1 MNSTTSP
8 GFNRLNLCLLAGV
21 MMFVTF
27 YLAGPRSAFL
37 LAVGLGFG
45 LVLEGFRFGFA
56 GPWRLAVK
64 ERDGRGLLAQFI
76 AIGLTAAIAFPLL
89 AASPDELTGA
99 YAPVGIAMIAGAFV
113 FGTAM
118 QLVMGCGSGTLVNA
132 GSGNLVALIALLGFV
147 VGSFFGSLHLGW
159 WTSLGTLPLLTM
171 QDLFGAAGGLWMT
184 LLGLVFF
191 SAVTVWWS
199 ERGKRK
205 PPPRLLA
212 AAVLLAVLA
221 ILNLVIAGQ
230 SWGVVYGL
238 GLWGA
243 KLAQAGGMDVAS
255 TAFWSNAAHAER
267 LNQSVLTDVTSLTNM
282 GLIAGAY
289 LVMRWR
295 RDAAPQVANLQAV
308 SWLVIIVAGLVLG
321 YSSRIAFGC
330 NVGAFFSGVST
341 GSLHG
346 WVWFLAAFAGS
357 AFGIRLRPV
366 LLQQARPTPEVGI
379 P

>member
-1 MNSTTSP
+1 MDISSP
-8 GFNRLNLCLLAGV
+8 DSKKRFNLCLLASALVFG
-21 MMFVTF
+21 TF
-27 YLAGPRSAFL
+27 YMAGPRSAFL
-37 LAVGLGFG
+37 LLVGLGFG

-64 ERDGRGLLAQFI
+64 ERDGRGLVAQLM

-89 AASPDELTGA
+89 AANPDELTGA
-99 YAPVGIAMIAGAFV
+99 YAPIGFAMIAGAFV
-113 FGTAM
+113 FGIAM

-132 GSGNLVALIALLGFV
+132 GSGNLVSLIALIGFV
-147 VGSFFGSLHLGW
+147 AGSFTGSLHLGW
-159 WTSLGTLPLLTM
+159 WNGLGTLPVLTM
-171 QDLFGAAGGLWMT
+171 QDLFGSGGGLWVT
-184 LLGLVFF
+184 LLGL
-191 SAVTVWWS
+191 AILALVTLAWS
-199 ERGKRK
+199 EHGKRK
-205 PPPRLLA
+205 PPLRLIA
-212 AAVLLAVLA
+212 AAIMLALLA

-243 KLAQAGGMDVAS
+243 KLAQAGGMDVAT

-267 LNQSVLTDVTSLTNM
+267 LQQSILTDVTSLTNI
-282 GLIAGAY
+282 GLIAGAF

-295 RDAAPQVANLQAV
+295 RSVDPQVTNLQPV
-308 SWLVIIVAGLVLG
+308 SWMVVIVAGLVLG

-346 WVWFLAAFAGS
+346 WVWFVSAFAGS
-357 AFGIRLRPV
+357 ALGIRLRPI
-366 LLQQARPTPEVGI
+366 LLQQARPVMEVGI